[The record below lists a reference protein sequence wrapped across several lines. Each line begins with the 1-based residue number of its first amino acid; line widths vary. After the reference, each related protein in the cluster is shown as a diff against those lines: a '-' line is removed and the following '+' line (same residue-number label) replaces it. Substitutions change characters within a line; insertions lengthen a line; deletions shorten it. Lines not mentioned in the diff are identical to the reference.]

1 MDFGAAFSFITADEE
16 WVKKLAI
23 ASVIALIGVITFG
36 LAMIP
41 LAGWMLAITRRVKEG
56 VEPVLPEWA
65 DFGQLVMDGL
75 KMVAISIVWT
85 LPIILLSACVALISA
100 LVGSGQGN
108 NETLPALANVLLS
121 CISVPYG
128 LLVSL
133 FLPPAFGHLA
143 ATDNFGQALNPAVAF
158 KVLRENVGG
167 YVINALVWVFL
178 VPIIESIGLLIC
190 VIGVFPAIAYT
201 SAVMGHLM
209 GQAYKGA
216 EEAGFQLEQAA
227 V

>member
-1 MDFGAAFSFITADEE
+1 MDFGAAFSFVTADED

-23 ASVIALIGVITFG
+23 ASVLALVGILTAG
-36 LAMIP
+36 LALIP
-41 LAGWMLAITRRVKEG
+41 LAGWVLGVTRRVREG
-56 VEPVLPEWA
+56 IEPAMPEWT

-75 KMVAISIVWT
+75 KMVAISLIWS
-85 LPIILLSACVALISA
+85 LPIIILSACVALISA
-100 LVGSGQGN
+100 LVSSGQGN
-108 NETLPALANVLLS
+108 GETLPALANVLLS

-128 LLVSL
+128 LAISL

-158 KVLRENVGG
+158 KILRENVGG
-167 YVINALVWVFL
+167 YVINALVWIFL
-178 VPIIESIGLLIC
+178 VPIIESVGILIC

-209 GQAYKGA
+209 GQAYQGA
-216 EEAGFQLEQAA
+216 EEAGFQLEPA

>member
-1 MDFGAAFSFITADEE
+1 MDFGAAFSFITADED

-23 ASVIALIGVITFG
+23 ASVIALVGILTAG
-36 LAMIP
+36 LALIP
-41 LAGWMLAITRRVKEG
+41 LAGWVLAIARRVRAG
-56 VEPVLPEWA
+56 TEPTLPEWT

-85 LPIILLSACVALISA
+85 LPIIILSACVALISA
-100 LVGSGQGN
+100 LIASGQGN
-108 NETLPALANVLLS
+108 SDTIPAFANVLLS
-121 CISVPYG
+121 CFSVPYG

-133 FLPPAFGHLA
+133 FLPAAYGHLA
-143 ATDNFGQALNPAVAF
+143 ATDDFGKSLNPAVAL
-158 KVLRENVGG
+158 KVLRANVGG
-167 YVINALVWVFL
+167 YVITTLVWIFL
-178 VPIIESIGLLIC
+178 VPIIESIGVLIC

-209 GQAYKGA
+209 GQAYRGA
-216 EEAGFQLEQAA
+216 EEAGLQLEPA